1 MSDEEYFEQL
11 CSNSLDGTLTD
22 SESEKLEAHLAEC
35 PSCAALREDMEQM
48 RALFAEEAE
57 PPEGLHEGIT
67 QRLEQESKLKVV
79 QPEKPVRRMPVFT
92 MVAAAAVVV
101 LVVLGGGLLP
111 MFSTVTRSDV
121 TAEGM
126 PADSAAAGDTDM
138 SAVVKG
144 AAEDAGVT
152 ADVDAGASEETAQAS
167 GGAGST
173 GAALYSA
180 QTQPPVSAEPHDAA
194 GTEEDTQTD
203 GSAQDSQQSV
213 DAATITPGSSG
224 SKSAAAESAD
234 APAAMTAGSEVQAV
248 EVPESLRAMTVS
260 HCYLAQGGGELP
272 DIGGEL
278 LATDNEASWFL
289 LDNNL
294 TTLQDTLD
302 AVENAGYTVASYE
315 EAGLT
320 IDSKASS
327 WILVVVNG

>member
-57 PPEGLHEGIT
+57 PPEGLHESIM

-121 TAEGM
+121 TAEGA
-126 PADSAAAGDTDM
+126 PADSAAAADTDM

-144 AAEDAGVT
+144 AAEDA
-152 ADVDAGASEETAQAS
+152 QA
-167 GGAGST
+167 
-173 GAALYSA
+173 
-180 QTQPPVSAEPHDAA
+180 
-194 GTEEDTQTD
+194 D